1 MGGWD
6 RRRGLA
12 DHDRLIGAAALGF
25 LVVGVAG
32 VGGHAVVVAG
42 LRRAGGVGGCVFAV
56 AGDRDGAVGGHQAA
70 FGGVAALVGVELPAD
85 RARGVRAEE
94 ATELGLVLEGLA
106 DRARGDRQ
114 GARVNSRDRAVPY
127 GVFGADAL
135 GVTVVG
141 VVGVAAQR
149 VVGAGL
155 RRAGVPSCPTRRSS
169 DLRDG
174 AVGGHQAAFGGVAAL
189 VGVELPAD
197 RARGVRAEEA
207 TELGLVLEGLADRA
221 R

>member
-114 GARVNSRDRAVPY
+114 SVGEGRRGQAGRGRISGTDR
-127 GVFGADAL
+127 
-135 GVTVVG
+135 
-141 VVGVAAQR
+141 
-149 VVGAGL
+149 
-155 RRAGVPSCPTRRSS
+155 
-169 DLRDG
+169 
-174 AVGGHQAAFGGVAAL
+174 
-189 VGVELPAD
+189 
-197 RARGVRAEEA
+197 
-207 TELGLVLEGLADRA
+207 LGLL
-221 R
+221 